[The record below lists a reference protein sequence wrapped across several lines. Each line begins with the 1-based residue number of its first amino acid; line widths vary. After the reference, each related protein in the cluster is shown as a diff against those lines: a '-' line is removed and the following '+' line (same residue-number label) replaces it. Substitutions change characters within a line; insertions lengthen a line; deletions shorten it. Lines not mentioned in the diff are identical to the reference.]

1 MAGRETTE
9 LKIVYASCL
18 QGVVLPSF
26 WNYFYDK
33 KKLFSRTQYAKREAV
48 DGGKGRKC
56 LMKDISLYKKWLCF
70 KKKTYLCP
78 SDIVQN
84 KIAK

>member
-9 LKIVYASCL
+9 LKIVYVSCL
-18 QGVVLPSF
+18 YGMVLPSF

-48 DGGKGRKC
+48 DGDKEAKV
-56 LMKDISLYKKWLCF
+56 
-70 KKKTYLCP
+70 
-78 SDIVQN
+78 SDERDKVVQEM
-84 KIAK
+84 AMF

>member
-1 MAGRETTE
+1 M
-9 LKIVYASCL
+9 
-18 QGVVLPSF
+18 VLLSF

-48 DGGKGRKC
+48 DGDKEAKVSDERHK
-56 LMKDISLYKKWLCF
+56 LVQEMSMFF

-78 SDIVQN
+78 SDIV
-84 KIAK
+84 